1 MTPLRLTREE
11 VEALRVHGVTLTNG
25 EGEPP
30 KWDEVCDGDGSPA
43 GWDIW
48 VADGQVCASVPQFPQ
63 TDGEASDGG
72 PLTDWRDAICV
83 AGMLMLGAH
92 ADLLTLH
99 AEVERLRAE
108 LAKPVAGAWVGC
120 IRSVGGYSV
129 AFSLPADVIPGD
141 DECGWW
147 AQHPDGT
154 LIASGP
160 ETGNAGR
167 RACDLA
173 LAATYRLV
181 GGVFGGEP

>member
-1 MTPLRLTREE
+1 VVGRAIVSLNKR
-11 VEALRVHGVTLTNG
+11 
-25 EGEPP
+25 GEP
-30 KWDEVCDGDGSPA
+30 D
-43 GWDIW
+43 
-48 VADGQVCASVPQFPQ
+48 ADLIAAAP
-63 TDGEASDGG
+63 D
-72 PLTDWRDAICV
+72 LR
-83 AGMLMLGAH
+83 
-92 ADLLTLH
+92 ADLLMLH

>member
-1 MTPLRLTREE
+1 MNPLRLTREE
-11 VEALRVHGVTLTNG
+11 VEALEEHPLGWRLI
-25 EGEPP
+25 E
-30 KWDEVCDGDGSPA
+30 DEETGRLRIVDGDGD
-43 GWDIW
+43 DIIYVGDNRRW
-48 VADGQVCASVPQFPQ
+48 
-63 TDGEASDGG
+63 EAQAPELIAAAPD
-72 PLTDWRDAICV
+72 LR
-83 AGMLMLGAH
+83 
-92 ADLLTLH
+92 ADLLMLH

-129 AFSLPADVIPGD
+129 AFSLPADAVPGD